1 MFLVYSNE
9 PITIVE
15 HDEKQI
21 ATIKNTVPTG
31 FLFLYAM

>member
-15 HDEKQI
+15 KDEKQI
-21 ATIKNTVPTG
+21 ATIRKTLPTG
-31 FLFLYAM
+31 FLFL